1 MRIPKLTDLI
11 HSPRSDLDRWGE
23 KGGEKGASL
32 TSTVCEGGS
41 LADTHVNA

>member
-23 KGGEKGASL
+23 KGGASL
-32 TSTVCEGGS
+32 ISTVCVGGS